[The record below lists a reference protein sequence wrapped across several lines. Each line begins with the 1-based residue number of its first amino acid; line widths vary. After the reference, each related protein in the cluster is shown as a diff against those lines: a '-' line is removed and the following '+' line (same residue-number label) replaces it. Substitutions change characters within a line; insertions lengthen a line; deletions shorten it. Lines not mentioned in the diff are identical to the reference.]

1 MAERRRVDR
10 NEVDGSEQ
18 NRLRLLAGY
27 MGYMPEN
34 AAGIEEQIRAD
45 MLKIIHNPE
54 LVKKIRSF
62 YVGTMFGGLK
72 YDSSRLLVWS
82 PLRKGTEPV
91 HVTFSEGLALEALIC
106 NVGDTVGIDDF
117 VDLGMAESSVR
128 VQVNA
133 LRRKIGDSTHKR
145 GSAAEFKLIKTV
157 RTKGSYY
164 LDGWSLKTAPAGPG
178 LETRGLSR

>member
-1 MAERRRVDR
+1 MAERRHVDR
-10 NEVDGSEQ
+10 NEIDGSEQ

-62 YVGTMFGGLK
+62 YVGTRFGGLK

-106 NVGDTVGIDDF
+106 NVGDPVGIDDF
-117 VDLGMAESSVR
+117 VDLGLTESSVKAH
-128 VQVNA
+128 VNT
-133 LRRKIGDSTHKR
+133 LRRKIGDLTDKR
-145 GSAAEFKLIKTV
+145 GSAAEFRLIKTV
-157 RTKGSYY
+157 REKGSYY
-164 LDGWSLKTAPAGPG
+164 LDGWSFKMAPSGRG
-178 LETRGLSR
+178 LEMRGLSR